1 MAVSAFR
8 TTSLNSGL
16 EEDLM
21 HRKPTGSGTYRR
33 NVFPDPPEALAFKE
47 HKAEMEET
55 FLVPSGF

>member
-1 MAVSAFR
+1 
-8 TTSLNSGL
+8 
-16 EEDLM
+16 M

-33 NVFPDPPEALAFKE
+33 KVFPNPPEALAFKE